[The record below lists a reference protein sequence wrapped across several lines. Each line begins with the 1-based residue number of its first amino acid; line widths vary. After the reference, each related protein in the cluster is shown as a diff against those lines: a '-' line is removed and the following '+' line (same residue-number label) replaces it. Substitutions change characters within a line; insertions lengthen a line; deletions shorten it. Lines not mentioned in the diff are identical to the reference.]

1 MKRARTPSAA
11 IPRKKVKRTKSFKMI
26 PSKSLV
32 FQANTVG
39 AGPERKNIDSNLVGV
54 SGVATPIGLPDWS
67 PTITLLNGVAQGA
80 TEVTRV
86 GRKITMT
93 KITMN
98 WNVAM
103 PSAALGGG
111 SLRFKVVYDKQTNG
125 AAPSILGVFT
135 VDNFYSHNNL
145 ANADRY
151 ITLFDHITD
160 PLCVQGNLNSAGK
173 LSKKLSLETVFSGT
187 AGTVASIASG
197 SIYLFV
203 SQSGGITTSSP
214 NFFANIRIRFID
226 T

>member
-39 AGPERKNIDSNLVGV
+39 AGPERKNIDSNLVGG

-93 KITMN
+93 KITVN

-103 PSAALGGG
+103 PSAAVGGG

-125 AAPSILGVFT
+125 AAPSILGFLQWIISTPIITSPMLT
-135 VDNFYSHNNL
+135 VL
-145 ANADRY
+145 
-151 ITLFDHITD
+151 
-160 PLCVQGNLNSAGK
+160 
-173 LSKKLSLETVFSGT
+173 
-187 AGTVASIASG
+187 
-197 SIYLFV
+197 
-203 SQSGGITTSSP
+203 
-214 NFFANIRIRFID
+214 
-226 T
+226 

>member
-39 AGPERKNIDSNLVGV
+39 AGPELKNIDSNLVGV

-93 KITMN
+93 KITVN

-103 PSAALGGG
+103 PSAAVGEVPLG
-111 SLRFKVVYDKQTNG
+111 LR
-125 AAPSILGVFT
+125 
-135 VDNFYSHNNL
+135 
-145 ANADRY
+145 
-151 ITLFDHITD
+151 
-160 PLCVQGNLNSAGK
+160 
-173 LSKKLSLETVFSGT
+173 LSMISRPMGLRHQFSGFLQWIIST
-187 AGTVASIASG
+187 PI
-197 SIYLFV
+197 
-203 SQSGGITTSSP
+203 ITSP
-214 NFFANIRIRFID
+214 MLIVL
-226 T
+226 

>member
-39 AGPERKNIDSNLVGV
+39 AGPELKNIDSNLVGV

-93 KITMN
+93 KITVN

-103 PSAALGGG
+103 PSAAVGEVPLG
-111 SLRFKVVYDKQTNG
+111 LRLSMISRPMGLRQQLSGFLQWIIST
-125 AAPSILGVFT
+125 PIITSPMLT
-135 VDNFYSHNNL
+135 VL
-145 ANADRY
+145 
-151 ITLFDHITD
+151 
-160 PLCVQGNLNSAGK
+160 
-173 LSKKLSLETVFSGT
+173 
-187 AGTVASIASG
+187 
-197 SIYLFV
+197 
-203 SQSGGITTSSP
+203 
-214 NFFANIRIRFID
+214 
-226 T
+226 

>member
-1 MKRARTPSAA
+1 
-11 IPRKKVKRTKSFKMI
+11 
-26 PSKSLV
+26 
-32 FQANTVG
+32 
-39 AGPERKNIDSNLVGV
+39 
-54 SGVATPIGLPDWS
+54 
-67 PTITLLNGVAQGA
+67 
-80 TEVTRV
+80 
-86 GRKITMT
+86 MT
-93 KITMN
+93 KITVN

-103 PSAALGGG
+103 PSAAVGGG
-111 SLRFKVVYDKQTNG
+111 SLGLRLSMISRPMGLRQQLSGFF
-125 AAPSILGVFT
+125 A

-145 ANADRY
+145 ANADRF

>member
-54 SGVATPIGLPDWS
+54 SGIATPIGLPDWS

-103 PSAALGGG
+103 PSAAVGGG

-125 AAPSILGVFT
+125 AAPSILSVFT

-160 PLCVQGNLNSAGK
+160 PLCVQRQSQLSWKAIKEDFIGNRVFRNRWNSRFHRLWFD
-173 LSKKLSLETVFSGT
+173 LS
-187 AGTVASIASG
+187 
-197 SIYLFV
+197 FV
-203 SQSGGITTSSP
+203 SPVWRDHNLISKFLRKYSDQIH
-214 NFFANIRIRFID
+214 
-226 T
+226 

>member
-11 IPRKKVKRTKSFKMI
+11 IPRKKLKRTKSFKMI
-26 PSKSLV
+26 PSKSLCSRPTLLELTR
-32 FQANTVG
+32 A
-39 AGPERKNIDSNLVGV
+39 KNIDSNLVGG

-98 WNVAM
+98 WNAMM
-103 PSAALGGG
+103 PSAAVGGG

-125 AAPSILGVFT
+125 AAPSILSVFT

-145 ANADRY
+145 ANADRF

-160 PLCVQGNLNSAGK
+160 PLCVQGTQLSWKAIKEAFIRNRVFRNRWNSRFHRLWFDLSFCVSVWRDHNLISEFLRK
-173 LSKKLSLETVFSGT
+173 YSDQ
-187 AGTVASIASG
+187 IH
-197 SIYLFV
+197 
-203 SQSGGITTSSP
+203 
-214 NFFANIRIRFID
+214 
-226 T
+226 

>member
-32 FQANTVG
+32 FQASTVG
-39 AGPERKNIDSNLVGV
+39 AGPERKNIDSNLVGG

-98 WNVAM
+98 WNAMM
-103 PSAALGGG
+103 PSAAVGGG
-111 SLRFKVVYDKQTNG
+111 SLRFKVVYDKQTQMG
-125 AAPSILGVFT
+125 LRHQFSVFLQWIIST
-135 VDNFYSHNNL
+135 PT
-145 ANADRY
+145 
-151 ITLFDHITD
+151 IT
-160 PLCVQGNLNSAGK
+160 
-173 LSKKLSLETVFSGT
+173 
-187 AGTVASIASG
+187 
-197 SIYLFV
+197 
-203 SQSGGITTSSP
+203 SP
-214 NFFANIRIRFID
+214 MLIVL
-226 T
+226 

>member
-1 MKRARTPSAA
+1 MECCDA
-11 IPRKKVKRTKSFKMI
+11 ICS
-26 PSKSLV
+26 S
-32 FQANTVG
+32 
-39 AGPERKNIDSNLVGV
+39 
-54 SGVATPIGLPDWS
+54 W
-67 PTITLLNGVAQGA
+67 
-80 TEVTRV
+80 
-86 GRKITMT
+86 
-93 KITMN
+93 
-98 WNVAM
+98 
-103 PSAALGGG
+103 GG

-125 AAPSILGVFT
+125 AAPSILGVFA

-145 ANADRY
+145 ANADRF

-203 SQSGGITTSSP
+203 SQSEGITTSSP